1 MKKIKK
7 RKNKKNMKM
16 RKTKNKNKRREKI
29 LVQKEN
35 GDEESVEEEGKN
47 AEVYQN
53 QEEDNSDGGIMDP
66 IE

>member
-1 MKKIKK
+1 
-7 RKNKKNMKM
+7 MKM